1 MMVVRRVYDQIL
13 AAYKEQP
20 RVSGIYF
27 CTPQSERRSL
37 NFFPGH
43 RGFSGDDIVIGGVII
58 VGHNFSNLSTWKEH
72 INIDE
77 QETDRTWGNLRKYY
91 LDNELDP
98 RLRFK
103 NAIHGVRDITSMT

>member
-1 MMVVRRVYDQIL
+1 MVVRRVYDQIL

-77 QETDRTWGNLRKYY
+77 QETDRTWGNLRKYFSIMSSIRASGSRMQST
-91 LDNELDP
+91 E
-98 RLRFK
+98 F
-103 NAIHGVRDITSMT
+103 ATSRV